1 MRHILLIADN
11 MTDGIAVAA
20 GTVAE
25 WDTVGL
31 LVGNPSMSRLADV
44 VVDLEEQSPP

>member
-31 LVGNPSMSRLADV
+31 LVGNPSMSRLVD

>member
-1 MRHILLIADN
+1 MRHILLIVDN
-11 MTDGIAVAA
+11 MTDGVA
-20 GTVAE
+20 VAE

-31 LVGNPSMSRLADV
+31 LVGNPSMSRLVD